1 MLAFQGLQC
10 MLMGQIT
17 YMALNAVDH
26 CITSVLTVKSQAT
39 HIGFKFADAAHK
51 QTQSNFKTAKKC

>member
-10 MLMGQIT
+10 LLMGQIT

-26 CITSVLTVKSQAT
+26 CITITVKSQAT

-51 QTQSNFKTAKKC
+51 QTQSNFKTVQKW

>member
-1 MLAFQGLQC
+1 

-17 YMALNAVDH
+17 YIALNAVDH
-26 CITSVLTVKSQAT
+26 CITSVLTVKSQTT

>member
-10 MLMGQIT
+10 LLMGQIT

-39 HIGFKFADAAHK
+39 HIVLIR
-51 QTQSNFKTAKKC
+51 